1 MSEVSNQDIDDVMLN
16 EPSSSSASESMEKDG
31 ENFLQNLTYMID
43 ENPSLLDP
51 QEFKSQYE
59 ILLGA
64 LKLAHARESS
74 LVKQCQEL
82 HTQKVAG
89 AAELQ
94 AARRASRGS
103 QLEAE
108 SSKKD
113 LGALKS
119 VLQAANGREEQ
130 AKATIAKLKEELER
144 LTDQMDRSEIAAIRK
159 ENEAK
164 RLAKDVEHWKD
175 QADAAAEKMEM
186 LQVEQQKAQDQME
199 HFQKSYKD
207 IREHNHSLRDRLSEK
222 DGEIKKCL
230 EQNEKLEKELKDAQ
244 RKLEVKTKQ
253 FIDTQYSA
261 AVARGKV
268 TSLEKQLAEE
278 KNMIAAKEQELKEQV
293 SLKQKVV
300 TLLDEQKR
308 KTNVVSEEFRQLQLE
323 QKRLL
328 LERNKLS
335 SENTQLSRNLEAE
348 RKAIQRQQQLIDDAN
363 AAARIARDESE
374 VCKKEIDA
382 MKKREDQ
389 FNNEVMLLKRENGLQ
404 LGRVQ
409 QTEDE
414 LKKTGRDLLQNEQI
428 MASVEKELA
437 EARDAAAKQ
446 LSLNRR
452 LESDCDGLRN
462 QVTESRASCER
473 LMDEIKIRETQ
484 AKELTREIEALEGKL
499 DQQKQE
505 YDAIR
510 AERNDALRQLT
521 DSRSEVDILEDDQK
535 NLKREIAT
543 FKSELATKDSA
554 LVKENFDCRKERAQK
569 EMLVDEVARLKK
581 MILSN
586 EDNIKTLELD
596 VRQMNST
603 IRKLDETALLQ
614 RKEYDQIIYERDI
627 LGTQLIRRNDELAL
641 LYEKVKILQGILR
654 RGELQYNS
662 RLEDIRLLKLKI
674 RDLQRQL
681 HIAKGGQ
688 ENVDDLSRNL
698 IQAQK
703 DLLKEK
709 VKVEALTDELE
720 NPMNV
725 HRWRKLEGSD
735 PDAYEMIQ
743 KIHILQKRLLL
754 KTEEVVK
761 KNSSIQEQEERR
773 IEIEKNLARRPGPD
787 VVEQMN
793 SYQQDVKKKSKQ
805 MKAMA
810 SELNMHQA
818 QVNEYKREID
828 KMSTE
833 LNDYKRK
840 YFEQKRR
847 EALAQEKEMEIMSEL
862 SLDNDVKPNNRDT
875 TKTRFLGGGFAV
887 K

>member
-1 MSEVSNQDIDDVMLN
+1 MTQESTTEIDDALLS

-31 ENFLQNLTYMID
+31 EIFLQNLTYMI
-43 ENPSLLDP
+43 EEKPSLLDP
-51 QEFKSQYE
+51 REFKSQYE

-89 AAELQ
+89 TAELE
-94 AARRASRGS
+94 AARRANRGS

-113 LGALKS
+113 LNTLKS
-119 VLQAANGREEQ
+119 VLEAANGREEK
-130 AKATIAKLKEELER
+130 AKVTIGKLQEEVER
-144 LTDQMDRSEIAAIRK
+144 LTDQMDKSEIAAIRK

-175 QADAAAEKMEM
+175 QAEAAAEKMEV
-186 LQVEQQKAQDQME
+186 LQVEQQKARDQME
-199 HFQKSYKD
+199 HFQKSCKD
-207 IREHNHSLRDRLSEK
+207 MREHNHSLRDRLSEK
-222 DGEIKKCL
+222 DGEIRKCL
-230 EQNEKLEKELKDAQ
+230 EQSEQWEKELKDTQ
-244 RKLEVKTKQ
+244 GKLEVKTKQ

-261 AVARGKV
+261 AVAQGKV
-268 TSLEKQLAEE
+268 TSLEKQLAED
-278 KNMIAAKEQELKEQV
+278 KGIIATKEQELKEQV
-293 SLKQKVV
+293 SQKQKVV

-308 KTNVVSEEFRQLQLE
+308 KTNAVSEEFRQLELD

-328 LERNKLS
+328 VERNKLT

-348 RKAIQRQQQLIDDAN
+348 RKATQRQQQLIEDAN
-363 AAARIARDESE
+363 AATRIARDECE
-374 VCKKEIDA
+374 VWKKEIDT

-389 FNNEVMLLKRENGLQ
+389 FNREVIKLKRENELQ

-409 QTEDE
+409 QTEDK
-414 LKKTGRDLLQNEQI
+414 LKKTGNDLLQNEQI
-428 MASVEKELA
+428 IASVEKELA
-437 EARDAAAKQ
+437 ATRDAAAKQ

-452 LESDCDGLRN
+452 LESDCDGLRH

-473 LMDEIKIRETQ
+473 LMDEIKIRDAQ
-484 AKELTREIEALEGKL
+484 SKELTREIEALEGKL
-499 DQQKQE
+499 EQHKQE
-505 YDAIR
+505 HDAIR
-510 AERNDALRQLT
+510 SERNDALGQLT
-521 DSRSEVDILEDDQK
+521 DSRTDVHHLEDNQK

-543 FKSELATKDSA
+543 LKSELATKDSA

-569 EMLVDEVARLKK
+569 DMLVDEVARLKK
-581 MILSN
+581 IIASN
-586 EDNIKTLELD
+586 EDNIKTLESH
-596 VRQMNST
+596 VSQMSSA

-614 RKEYDQIIYERDI
+614 RKEYDQIIHERDI

-641 LYEKVKILQGILR
+641 LYEKVKILQGTLH
-654 RGELQYNS
+654 RGELQYNN

-681 HIAKGGQ
+681 NIAQGGQ
-688 ENVDDLSRNL
+688 ENVADLSRNL

-709 VKVEALTDELE
+709 VKVKALSEELE

-743 KIHILQKRLLL
+743 KVHILQKRLLV
-754 KTEEVVK
+754 KTEEVIK
-761 KNSSIQEQEERR
+761 KNSIIQEQEQRQ
-773 IEIEKNLARRPGPD
+773 IEMEKNLARQPGFD

-818 QVNEYKREID
+818 QSYDIR
-828 KMSTE
+828 
-833 LNDYKRK
+833 L
-840 YFEQKRR
+840 
-847 EALAQEKEMEIMSEL
+847 L
-862 SLDNDVKPNNRDT
+862 
-875 TKTRFLGGGFAV
+875 
-887 K
+887 